1 LGIALTLHLLAA
13 TVWVGGLSFAF
24 VGLRPATAELDAAHR
39 VKMWSDALGAFAP
52 WTWAAIA
59 ILLATGF
66 WMIFRL
72 PEGMKGAGMHVHLM
86 LGLGLLMMA
95 MQGHLQFAPLRRL
108 RRAVAGSHWADAGK
122 ALGQVRVF
130 IAMQLVLGL
139 AVVAIASGG
148 RYFFS
153 AASLQ

>member
-1 LGIALTLHLLAA
+1 MGIALTLHLLAA
-13 TVWVGGLSFAF
+13 TVWVGGLFFAF
-24 VGLRPATAELDAAHR
+24 ACLRPASADLDAAHR
-39 VKMWSDALGAFAP
+39 VKLWADALGAFAR

-59 ILLATGF
+59 VLLATGF

-72 PEGMKGAGMHVHLM
+72 PDGMKGAGQHVHLM
-86 LGLGLLMMA
+86 LGLGVLMML

-108 RRAVAGSHWADAGK
+108 RQAAAGGHWADAGR
-122 ALGQVRVF
+122 ALGQIRAF
-130 IAMQLVLGL
+130 IAVQLLLGL

>member
-1 LGIALTLHLLAA
+1 MGIALTLHLLAA

-39 VKMWSDALGAFAP
+39 VKMWSDALGAFAL
-52 WTWAAIA
+52 WTWAAIV

-66 WMIFRL
+66 WMVFRL
-72 PEGMKGAGMHVHLM
+72 PDGMKGAGLHVHLM
-86 LGLGLLMMA
+86 LGLGLLMML

-108 RRAVAGSHWADAGK
+108 RRAVGGGHWADAGK

-130 IAMQLVLGL
+130 IALQLVLGL
-139 AVVAIASGG
+139 VVVAIASGG
-148 RYFFS
+148 RYFLS